1 MELFLNQNFVKSQ
14 LYNISMQEH
23 NTFVLPIIKQMMKQ
37 IVFLF
42 LAVSLTLAGFAQK
55 LGKADRLTIANLRAH
70 LQYLADDKLEG
81 RRTGTKGEEL
91 AYQYII
97 SQFEKCGLEPKG
109 TNGFLQAFEVN
120 EGKQVLA
127 STLLIMDGEHFKV
140 EKDFFPLA
148 WSANGSVESIASP
161 GLAENG
167 GPWFFDL
174 KELLEQNQNNP
185 HFDISH
191 ALREKEKAALSK
203 GATALLLYNSS
214 TLADNIKYNSKDRS
228 AVSTIPVVYLNQSI
242 VTKLQ
247 KDPAHTWD
255 IKLKT
260 VQSDKIRKGNNV
272 VAFINNNAATTIV
285 LGAHYD
291 HLGYG
296 EDNNSRYTGT
306 AAIHNGADDN
316 ASGTAALLELA
327 RILKANG
334 SKKSNYLFIA
344 FSGEEL
350 GLYGSK
356 YYIDNPTVSLT
367 TINFM
372 INMDMVG
379 RFSDSSK
386 TITIGGVGTSPSWGS
401 LLNGEKKM
409 PFSIKIDSSGTGPSD
424 HTSFY
429 RKDIPV
435 LFFFTGLHTDYHKP
449 SDDFDKINYNGQLK
463 IVNYIARLVARTEAQ
478 NKLVFTKTREQ
489 QTTTSARFTVSMGI
503 MPDYTFSGG
512 GVKADGVSDG
522 RAAQKAGIKAGDII
536 TQLGD
541 YNISSVESYMQALSK
556 FKKGD
561 AAKVKV
567 KRGAEELVFDIV
579 F

>member
-1 MELFLNQNFVKSQ
+1 
-14 LYNISMQEH
+14 
-23 NTFVLPIIKQMMKQ
+23 MKQ
-37 IVFLF
+37 LLFLF
-42 LAVSLTLAGFAQK
+42 LAAVLAITGTAQK
-55 LGKADRLTIANLRAH
+55 LSKADRLTIANLRTH
-70 LQYLADDKLEG
+70 VQYLADDKLEG

-91 AYQYII
+91 AYQYI
-97 SQFEKCGLEPKG
+97 STQFEKSGLEPKG
-109 TNGFLQAFEVN
+109 TNGYLQPFEVN
-120 EGKQVLA
+120 EGKQILS
-127 STLLIMDGEHFKV
+127 STLLILDGEHFTV

-148 WSANGSVESIASP
+148 WSTNGSVEAIASP
-161 GLAENG
+161 GLSENG
-167 GPWFFDL
+167 SPWFFDL

-185 HFDISH
+185 HFDITN
-191 ALREKEKAALSK
+191 AIREKEKAAVSK
-203 GATALLLYNSS
+203 GATALLLYNSG
-214 TLADNIKYNSKDRS
+214 TIADNIKYDSKDRS
-228 AVSTIPVVYLNQSI
+228 ALSAIPIVYLNKSI
-242 VTKLQ
+242 VAKLQ
-247 KDPAHTWD
+247 KDLAHTWD
-255 IKLKT
+255 INLKT
-260 VQSDKIRKGNNV
+260 AQGDKIRKGNNV

-296 EDNNSRYTGT
+296 EDHNSRHTGG

-316 ASGTAALLELA
+316 ASGTSALLELA
-327 RILKANG
+327 RILKTTG

-356 YYIDNPTVSLT
+356 YFVDNPTVSLT
-367 TINFM
+367 AVNYM

-409 PFSIKIDSSGTGPSD
+409 PFAIKVDSSGTGPSD

-449 SDDFDKINYNGQLK
+449 SDDFDKINYNGQLM
-463 IVNYIARLVARTEAQ
+463 IVNYITKLVARTEAQ

-522 RAAQKAGIKAGDII
+522 RAAQKAGIKAGDIVI
-536 TQLGD
+536 QLGE

-561 AAKVKV
+561 ATKVKV